1 MKLVLK
7 NKQEIEIA
15 GMNNSFSFEKFKDG
29 KGNELNY
36 NSLITMYVGENET
49 FESVKKKLSD
59 GNDSEFTLSVRR
71 NHRGSVRQR
80 KRDHNKTWNNLRKGK
95 TMRKII
101 VEIEREKAEYIERLN
116 FELGFAKD
124 VIQRIIESHPNDPDI
139 INSDA
144 FKAYQKKG
152 AELEAEYKLAVQ
164 EIEKLYIP
172 ETIKKHKYNWMLPNN
187 STKLEINIMCNC
199 EIEGVENEKN

>member
-59 GNDSEFTLSVRR
+59 GNDSEFTLSVRKTKR
-71 NHRGSVRQR
+71 DFSGWKVDVITEDLSDRGSV
-80 KRDHNKTWNNLRKGK
+80 
-95 TMRKII
+95 I
-101 VEIEREKAEYIERLN
+101 
-116 FELGFAKD
+116 
-124 VIQRIIESHPNDPDI
+124 
-139 INSDA
+139 
-144 FKAYQKKG
+144 
-152 AELEAEYKLAVQ
+152 
-164 EIEKLYIP
+164 
-172 ETIKKHKYNWMLPNN
+172 TIKLG
-187 STKLEINIMCNC
+187 TI
-199 EIEGVENEKN
+199 

>member
-59 GNDSEFTLSVRR
+59 GNDSELTLSVGKTKRDFPGWKVDVITEDLSD
-71 NHRGSVRQR
+71 RGSV
-80 KRDHNKTWNNLRKGK
+80 
-95 TMRKII
+95 I
-101 VEIEREKAEYIERLN
+101 
-116 FELGFAKD
+116 
-124 VIQRIIESHPNDPDI
+124 
-139 INSDA
+139 
-144 FKAYQKKG
+144 
-152 AELEAEYKLAVQ
+152 
-164 EIEKLYIP
+164 
-172 ETIKKHKYNWMLPNN
+172 TIKLGA
-187 STKLEINIMCNC
+187 I
-199 EIEGVENEKN
+199 

>member
-59 GNDSEFTLSVRR
+59 GNDVSLFVR
-71 NHRGSVRQR
+71 
-80 KRDHNKTWNNLRKGK
+80 L
-95 TMRKII
+95 
-101 VEIEREKAEYIERLN
+101 
-116 FELGFAKD
+116 
-124 VIQRIIESHPNDPDI
+124 
-139 INSDA
+139 
-144 FKAYQKKG
+144 
-152 AELEAEYKLAVQ
+152 
-164 EIEKLYIP
+164 
-172 ETIKKHKYNWMLPNN
+172 
-187 STKLEINIMCNC
+187 
-199 EIEGVENEKN
+199 